1 MTKQGKLIVVSAPSG
16 SGKTTLVKHLL
27 ATIPHLAFS
36 VSATSRKI
44 REGEQDGK
52 DYYFLNPDEFRTR
65 AERGDF
71 LEWEEVYPGLCYGTL
86 KSEVERLTKQG
97 LSVVFDVDVVGGLNI
112 KKHYGK
118 DALAIFVMAPS
129 VEALEQRLRAR
140 STDSEE
146 SLQHRI
152 SKAAHEM
159 TFAARFDRIVVNDDL
174 ATAKSAIVSLVNDF
188 IKNELSD

>member
-27 ATIPHLAFS
+27 ATIPRLAFS

-44 REGEQDGK
+44 REGEQDGR
-52 DYYFLNPDEFRTR
+52 DYYFLTPEEFRTR

-97 LSVVFDVDVVGGLNI
+97 FSVVFDVDVVGGLNI
-112 KKHYGK
+112 KKHYGE

-146 SLQHRI
+146 SLQQRI

-174 ATAKSAIVSLVNDF
+174 VTAKAAIISIVNDF
-188 IKNELSD
+188 INE